1 MRWLFLVSYLV
12 CLFLVPLTLK
22 RRAARSVKE
31 TEEFLTLLRRFKRE
45 IACFARP
52 LPEICRTADLPALR
66 AAGFFDA
73 LENGDLHSAY
83 RRTLPALSLSPDAE
97 RLLDGFFAGAGAPLK
112 TEELAA
118 CDRAIRELTELLE
131 REKNDGAVSVRLRST
146 LILTGGLLF
155 LLLIV

>member
-1 MRWLFLVSYLV
+1 MRWFFLSSYLV
-12 CLFLVPLTLK
+12 CLFLVPLGLK
-22 RRAARSVKE
+22 RRASRALSE
-31 TEEFLTLLRRFKRE
+31 TEEFLTLLRRIKRE

-73 LENGDLHSAY
+73 FEGGDLLSAY
-83 RRTLPALSLSPDAE
+83 RRTLPALSLSPEAA
-97 RLLDGFFAGAGAPLK
+97 RLLDGFFSGAGAPLK
-112 TEELAA
+112 SEELAA
-118 CDRAIRELTELLE
+118 CECAISELSELLE
-131 REKNDGAVSVRLRST
+131 HEKNERTVKVRLRST

>member
-12 CLFLVPLTLK
+12 CLFLVPLGLK
-22 RRAARSVKE
+22 RRAERSHRE
-31 TEEFLTLLRRFKRE
+31 TGEFLALLRRIRRE

-73 LENGDLHSAY
+73 FDGDLLSTY
-83 RRTLPALSLSPDAE
+83 RRTLPALSLSPEAA
-97 RLLDGFFAGAGAPLK
+97 RLLDGFFSGAGAPLK

-118 CDRAIRELTELLE
+118 CDRAIAELGELLE
-131 REKNDGAVSVRLRST
+131 REKNDRAVQTRLRST